1 MKKITYVDTKTEVRV
16 DLKTGKAIESTE
28 QRERTVKIEQEPNF
42 IKLYLQD
49 ICKLNDIPKTGSKLL
64 NELLKYTSYNNKI
77 LLPSAIKKEIAK
89 KLDTTVG
96 TLDNA
101 LSKLT
106 KKEILRREGTGV
118 YILNPFFFGKGKWK
132 DIKKI
137 RTAWEYGEE
146 GRVLMNVEI
155 EQNMQE
161 ELEDIV
167 TEQN

>member
-1 MKKITYVDTKTEVRV
+1 MKNITYLDTKTEVKV
-16 DLKTGKAIESTE
+16 DLETGKAIESTE
-28 QRERTVKIEQEPNF
+28 QRERTVKVEQEPNF

-64 NELLKYTSYNNKI
+64 NELLKYTSYDNKI

-118 YILNPFFFGKGKWK
+118 YILNPFFFGKGKWT

-137 RTAWEYGEE
+137 RAEWEYGVE
-146 GRVLMNVEI
+146 GRALTNVEI
-155 EQNMQE
+155 EQEIGE
-161 ELEDIV
+161 EVKEV
-167 TEQN
+167 VA

>member
-1 MKKITYVDTKTEVRV
+1 MKNITYLDTKTEVKV
-16 DLKTGKAIESTE
+16 DLETGKAIESTE
-28 QRERTVKIEQEPNF
+28 QRERTVKVEQEPNF

-64 NELLKYTSYNNKI
+64 NELLKYTSYDNKI

-118 YILNPFFFGKGKWK
+118 YILNPFFFGKGKWT

-137 RTAWEYGEE
+137 RAEWEYGVE
-146 GRVLMNVEI
+146 GRILTNVEI
-155 EQNMQE
+155 EQEVGE
-161 ELEDIV
+161 EVKEIV
-167 TEQN
+167 A